1 MYICIYLFLFLYICI
16 YVYIYIYIYIYTYIV
31 LQGDEVDKIVKN
43 VIVRAS
49 DGTYRERG
57 LSQLSGGICTSINIY
72 G

>member
-1 MYICIYLFLFLYICI
+1 MCIYVSIYSYFSLYVYTCIFI
-16 YVYIYIYIYIYTYIV
+16 YVYIFIYIV

-57 LSQLSGGICTSINIY
+57 LSQLSGGKCKY
-72 G
+72 GYGFM